1 MAFKLVSIRNDGTA
15 NFVADTSADVQ
26 DLPTDCLAGSTCT
39 VVGDGSGMEAYM
51 MNNQKQWKK
60 I

>member
-1 MAFKLVSIRNDGTA
+1 MAFKLVSVKNDGTST
-15 NFVADTSADVQ
+15 FIADTAADVQ
-26 DLPTDCLAGSTCT
+26 DLPIDVLAGSTCT

-51 MNNQKQWKK
+51 MNNQDQWKK

>member
-1 MAFKLVSIRNDGTA
+1 MAIKLITVKNDGTST
-15 NFVADTSADVQ
+15 FIADTTADTV
-26 DLPTDCLAGSTCT
+26 DLPTEVLAGSTCT
-39 VVGDGSGMEAYM
+39 CVGDGSGAEVYM